1 MLRRNKN
8 HFDIFSFVRLTA
20 ILISKAFFSQ
30 YSNITLYIY
39 GRPTRCIATIFALVF
54 YIFLKKKIIIII
66 KIYEILF
73 KKEEKQNDSCIINF
87 ENVLFRIN
95 YAIIL
100 SDK

>member
-30 YSNITLYIY
+30 YSNITLNIY
-39 GRPTRCIATIFALVF
+39 GRPTCCIATIFALVF
-54 YIFLKKKIIIII
+54 YIFKKIIIIIIII

-95 YAIIL
+95 Y
-100 SDK
+100 DF